1 GKCNDDDDDDDD
13 DDVYEMPNVYDKHNQ
28 TRTKIIEDNK
38 KIEDFTVKEIG
49 MLLSDLNLSQYGG
62 VFEREQVDGRI
73 LKDLE
78 KEMLQ
83 SHFNMT
89 PFHAH
94 KLKKA
99 AMENWRPTV
108 TDRK

>member
-1 GKCNDDDDDDDD
+1 
-13 DDVYEMPNVYDKHNQ
+13 MPESRLNVYDKSSNQ
-28 TRTKIIEDNK
+28 IVEDNK

-62 VFEREQVDGRI
+62 AFEREQVDGRI

-99 AMENWRPTV
+99 VMENWRPTV
-108 TDRK
+108 TGRKLSPPQRLT

>member
-1 GKCNDDDDDDDD
+1 
-13 DDVYEMPNVYDKHNQ
+13 MPESRLNVCDKSSNQ

-38 KIEDFTVKEIG
+38 KIEDFTVKEVG
-49 MLLSDLNLSQYGG
+49 VLLSDLNLSRYRGA
-62 VFEREQVDGRI
+62 FEREQVDGRI

-78 KEMLQ
+78 KGMLQ

-89 PFHAH
+89 PFHVH

-108 TDRK
+108 TGRGK